1 MPSLTVTRYA
11 STIIHAL
18 GGCVVQRAL
27 LITAGLVIGASSLVA
42 TTPALASSH
51 NGPSETAAVG
61 TSASVQPSLA
71 PGVVASATTATGY
84 DMVGADGG
92 VFVFGGGFYG
102 SLPGLGI
109 HVNNIVGIV
118 PSYNYQGYFLV
129 GSDGGV
135 FSFGDTTFEGSLP
148 GLGVHPNL
156 PIVGIV
162 PTSDDRGYF
171 LVGEDG
177 GVFAFG
183 DAVYEGSLPGI
194 GVVANDVSSIAST
207 PDNHGYWVLQRGGQ
221 VTNFGSAPNLI
232 SGPLSLGPLPNFG
245 GNPYYA
251 SITSTTT
258 GQGYWVLDSIGDV
271 WTYGDANW
279 YGDAS
284 NQANVGEVP
293 VSLVGTSD
301 DQGYWI
307 VTANGDIV
315 ACGDAQSFGSLPSLG
330 IKPNLPIVGAVP
342 T

>member
-1 MPSLTVTRYA
+1 MRSISLAVAGAVIAASLT
-11 STIIHAL
+11 
-18 GGCVVQRAL
+18 
-27 LITAGLVIGASSLVA
+27 LVA
-42 TTPALASSH
+42 TDPALAVSRTGSTLSPADGSS
-51 NGPSETAAVG
+51 SQVR
-61 TSASVQPSLA
+61 ASLP
-71 PGVVASATTATGY
+71 PGIVSSATTATGY
-84 DMVGADGG
+84 DMVGGDGG

-148 GLGVHPNL
+148 GLGVRPNL

-194 GVVANDVSSIAST
+194 GVVANDVSSITST
-207 PDNHGYWVLQRGGQ
+207 PDNQGYWVLQRGGQ
-221 VTNFGSAPNLI
+221 VTNFGTAPNLI
-232 SGPLSLGPLPNFG
+232 SGPFSLGPLPNFG
-245 GNPYYA
+245 GNPYYT

-271 WTYGDANW
+271 WTYGDASW

-284 NQANVGEVP
+284 NQANAGEVP

-301 DQGYWI
+301 NQGYWI

-315 ACGDAQSFGSLPSLG
+315 ADGDAQSFGSLPSLG
-330 IKPNLPIVGAVP
+330 VRPNSPIVGAVP